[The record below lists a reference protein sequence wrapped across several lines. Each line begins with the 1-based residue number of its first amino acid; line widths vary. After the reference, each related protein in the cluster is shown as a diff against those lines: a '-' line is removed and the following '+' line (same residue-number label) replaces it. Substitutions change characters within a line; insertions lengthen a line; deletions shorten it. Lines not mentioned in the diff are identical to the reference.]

1 MYISYVAAFLTT
13 VAFLPQAVK
22 TIKTRDTAGLSVL
35 MYLSFVIGVA
45 CWLVYGLML
54 GDMALILGNG
64 VTLVLALPI
73 LIIVA
78 INDLKAW
85 REGRRF

>member
-13 VAFLPQAVK
+13 IAFLPQAVK
-22 TIKTRDTAGLSVL
+22 TIKTRDTHGLSVL
-35 MYLSFVIGVA
+35 MYMSFVIGVA
-45 CWLVYGLML
+45 CWLVYGIEL
-54 GDMALILGNG
+54 GDVALIVGNG

-73 LIIVA
+73 LVIVGL
-78 INDLKAW
+78 NDLRAW

>member
-22 TIKTRDTAGLSVL
+22 TIRTRDTGGLSIL
-35 MYLSFVIGVA
+35 MYMSFVVGVA
-45 CWLVYGLML
+45 CWLIYGLML
-54 GDMALILGNG
+54 GDVALICGNG
-64 VTLVLALPI
+64 VTLVLVLPI
-73 LIIVA
+73 LIIVG

>member
-22 TIKTRDTAGLSVL
+22 TIRTRDTGGLSIL
-35 MYLSFVIGVA
+35 MYMSFVVGVA
-45 CWLVYGLML
+45 CWLIYGLML
-54 GDMALILGNG
+54 GDVALICGNG

-73 LIIVA
+73 LIIVG

>member
-13 VAFLPQAVK
+13 IAFLPQAVK
-22 TIKTRDTAGLSVL
+22 TIKTRDTHGLSVL
-35 MYLSFVIGVA
+35 MYMSFVIGVA
-45 CWLVYGLML
+45 CWLVYGIKL
-54 GDMALILGNG
+54 GDVALIVGNG

-73 LIIVA
+73 LVIVGL
-78 INDLKAW
+78 NDLRAW

>member
-13 VAFLPQAVK
+13 IAFLPQAVK
-22 TIKTRDTAGLSVL
+22 TIKTRDTHGLSIL
-35 MYLSFVIGVA
+35 MYMSFVIGVA
-45 CWLVYGLML
+45 CWLVYGIEL
-54 GDMALILGNG
+54 GDVALIVGNG

-73 LIIVA
+73 LVIVGL
-78 INDLKAW
+78 NDLRAW

>member
-13 VAFLPQAVK
+13 VAFLPQTVK
-22 TIKTRDTAGLSVL
+22 TIRTRDTGGLSIL
-35 MYLSFVIGVA
+35 MSMSVVVAVA
-45 CWLVYGLML
+45 CWLIYGLML
-54 GDMALILGNG
+54 GDLALIFGNG

-73 LIIVA
+73 LIIVG
-78 INDLKAW
+78 IKDLKAW